1 MNLHPSPAVLRLS
14 VVSHDQTDWTR
25 QFLTDLQAY
34 EPGLEVVFTHNTNNP
49 APQWPSDWSIQSI
62 HNTQP
67 KGFAANHNQALK
79 GSRSLFVCV
88 ANPDIRLT
96 ASPFPALLAAF
107 DDPQV
112 GLVVPQVL
120 SPNGTVED
128 SVRRF
133 PTPWRV
139 LRKLLGDQ
147 GRVVTDPQHPQ
158 TVPWAAGMFMVFR
171 QEAFEAIGGFDEGF
185 HLYYE
190 DVDICA
196 RLWAA
201 GWKVVHQPNSQVVH
215 HAQRA
220 SRRQGR
226 YFRWHLS
233 SMLRFF
239 IKHLGHIGRLE
250 HLAKK
255 NTV

>member
-1 MNLHPSPAVLRLS
+1 MSQQPATPLVRLS
-14 VVSHDQTDWTR
+14 VVSHDQSQWAE
-25 QFLTDLQAY
+25 QFLADLNAH
-34 EPGLEVVFTHNTNNP
+34 EPGIEVVFTHNTQSEP
-49 APQWPSDWSIQSI
+49 PHWPEHWHVQSI
-62 HNTQP
+62 HNTQA
-67 KGFAANHNQALK
+67 KGFAANHNHALK
-79 GSRSLFVCV
+79 GSRSPFVCV

-96 ASPFPALLAAF
+96 APPFAALIASF
-107 DDPQV
+107 EDPQV

-120 SPNGTVED
+120 SPNGEVED

-133 PTPWRV
+133 PTPWRL
-139 LRKLLGDQ
+139 LRKLMGDQ
-147 GRVVTDPQHPQ
+147 GRYTTHVQRAQ

-171 QEAFEAIGGFDEGF
+171 TTAFEDIGGFDEGF

-196 RLWAA
+196 RLWRS
-201 GWKVVHQPNSQVVH
+201 GWRVVHQPNAKVVH

-220 SRRQGR
+220 SRKNGR

-233 SMLRFF
+233 SMVRFF

-250 HLAKK
+250 RLAEKIK
-255 NTV
+255 A